1 MKRLATA
8 VWVGSLKEGS
18 GNLNTPSWMLHSTQ
32 YSFGSR
38 YESGP
43 GINPDELIAAAH
55 AGCYVMA
62 LSGELTQAG
71 FVPDRLEATAEVTLE
86 DTPPQ
91 GWTIA
96 GSHLTVSA
104 RVPTIDAER
113 FAMLA
118 EKARGNCAVSRV
130 LNAKITL
137 DAKLL

>member
-1 MKRLATA
+1 MKRSATA
-8 VWVGSLKEGS
+8 IWTGSLKEGS
-18 GNLNTPSWMLHSTQ
+18 GNLSTPSWMLHSTQ

-38 YESGP
+38 FDSGP

-71 FVPDRLEATAEVTLE
+71 FVPDRIEATAEVTLE
-86 DTPPQ
+86 DTPPE

-96 GSHLTVSA
+96 ASHLVVTA
-104 RVPTIDAER
+104 RAPQIDAER
-113 FAMLA
+113 FSLLA
-118 EKARGNCAVSRV
+118 EQARKNCPVSRA

-137 DAKLL
+137 EAKLL

>member
-1 MKRLATA
+1 MKRIATA
-8 VWVGSLKEGS
+8 TWVGSLKEGS
-18 GNLNTPSWMLHSTQ
+18 GNLSTPSWVLHSTQ

-38 YESGP
+38 FESGP

-71 FVPDRLEATAEVTLE
+71 FTPDRLEANAEVTME
-86 DTPPQ
+86 EQSPH

-96 GSHLTVSA
+96 GSHLAVSA
-104 RVPTIDAER
+104 RVPQVDPER
-113 FAMLA
+113 FAALA
-118 EKARGNCAVSRV
+118 DQAWKNCAVSRL
-130 LNAKITL
+130 LNAKLTL